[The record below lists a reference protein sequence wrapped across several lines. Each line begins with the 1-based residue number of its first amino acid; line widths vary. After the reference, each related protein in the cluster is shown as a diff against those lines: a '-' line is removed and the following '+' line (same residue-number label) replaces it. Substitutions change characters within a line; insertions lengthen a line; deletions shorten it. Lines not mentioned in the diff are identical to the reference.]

1 MARSDHFEKNH
12 LKESLSNMPESMP
25 ISNMRFSSP
34 LLVRYLAKKFF
45 LSIILSVFVMT
56 SFVALV
62 DGLEMMRRFASVE
75 NMNALSIIL
84 LILYK
89 LPSLIL
95 QVFPFCILLA
105 SLVCFSGLAK
115 SHELIA
121 IRSSGIPARQF
132 LLGPLLL
139 CFALGLLDVFAISP
153 TAALLNDKY
162 ERIENTV
169 FPGSAEGLLTE
180 GGSIW
185 LKQSERERY
194 EMLIYADKLADRGRN
209 LHKVSVFRFAPDGR
223 FIRRMDAES
232 MSLVSGRW
240 EMQNVI
246 MLEPDKPS
254 ERLNRFVLPT
264 SLTLETIQN
273 SFSSPA
279 SLSIYSLP
287 GFIKSLKA
295 VGFPS
300 EEHQLHFFQL
310 LAKPAFIMA
319 MFLLGI
325 PFALHFSRQRGVGTM
340 VLIGLVFGF
349 CFYFFSNFV
358 GAYSLSGRLNL
369 LVAAWA
375 PAGIAILLALALF
388 LHYREE

>member
-1 MARSDHFEKNH
+1 MTEMFTPSETRYNGG
-12 LKESLSNMPESMP
+12 
-25 ISNMRFSSP
+25 
-34 LLVRYLAKKFF
+34 LVLRYLSKRFF
-45 LSIILSVFVMT
+45 FSILLSVLAMT
-56 SFVALV
+56 TFVAMI
-62 DGLEMMRRFASVE
+62 DGLEMMRRFGGVE
-75 NMNALSIIL
+75 SINGFYIIL
-84 LILYK
+84 LMLYK
-89 LPSLIL
+89 LPALML
-95 QVFPFCILLA
+95 EVFPFCILLA
-105 SLVCFSGLAK
+105 SLICFSALAK

-121 IRSSGIPARQF
+121 IRSSGVPARHF
-132 LLGPLLL
+132 LLGPLML
-139 CFALGLLDVFAISP
+139 CMILGLVDVFAISP
-153 TAALLNDKY
+153 ASALLNDKY
-162 ERIENTV
+162 QRAENTL
-169 FPGSAEGLLTE
+169 FPGSAEGILTE

-185 LKQSERERY
+185 LKQSEKERY
-194 EMLIYADKLADRGRN
+194 EMLIYADKLEDRGRN
-209 LHKVSVFRFAPDGR
+209 LHKVRVFRFAPDGR
-223 FIRRMDAES
+223 FIRRMDADQ
-232 MSLVSGRW
+232 MSLVAGRW

-273 SFSSPA
+273 SFASPD

-287 GFIKSLKA
+287 EFIRSLKA

-300 EEHQLHFFQL
+300 EEHQLHFYKL

>member
-1 MARSDHFEKNH
+1 
-12 LKESLSNMPESMP
+12 MPDTHKHSAVRYSGGLM
-25 ISNMRFSSP
+25 
-34 LLVRYLAKKFF
+34 VRYLAKRFL
-45 LSIILSVFVMT
+45 LSILVSVFIMT
-56 SFVALV
+56 AFVTLI
-62 DGLEMMRRFASVE
+62 DGLEMMRRFGSVE
-75 NMNALSIIL
+75 GMSGLSIL
-84 LILYK
+84 MLITYK
-89 LPSLIL
+89 MPALIL

-121 IRSSGIPARQF
+121 IRTSGIPARQF
-132 LLGPLLL
+132 LLTPLLL
-139 CFALGLLDVFAISP
+139 CFILGLLDVFLIGPS
-153 TAALLNDKY
+153 AAVLNDKY
-162 ERIENTV
+162 ERIENQI
-169 FPGSAEGLLTE
+169 FPGSAEGLLTD

-185 LKQSERERY
+185 LKQSESERY
-194 EMLIYADKLADRGRN
+194 EMLIYADKLENSGQE

-232 MSLVSGRW
+232 MKLSGGRW
-240 EMQNVI
+240 EMKNVI
-246 MLEPDKPS
+246 MLEPDKAS

-273 SFSSPA
+273 SFASPA
-279 SLSIYSLP
+279 SLSIYTLP
-287 GFIKSLKA
+287 SFIHSLKA

-300 EEHQLHFFQL
+300 EEHQLHFHQL
-310 LAKPAFIMA
+310 LAKPALIMA

-325 PFALHFSRQRGVGTM
+325 PFALHFSRRRGVGSM
-340 VLIGLVFGF
+340 ILIGLVFGF

-369 LVAAWA
+369 VVAAWA